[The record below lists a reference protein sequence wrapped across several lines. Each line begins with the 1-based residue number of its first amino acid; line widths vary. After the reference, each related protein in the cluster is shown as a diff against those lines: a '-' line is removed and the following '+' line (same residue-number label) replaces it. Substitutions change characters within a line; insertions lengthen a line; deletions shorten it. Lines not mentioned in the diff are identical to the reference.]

1 MKNLNHTILG
11 GGLSSLINDQIV
23 KNAVILCD
31 FKKRIEKSN
40 KFYEQSGLGG
50 NTLIWGG
57 YVNFNRF
64 KKLKNNKKFNSFFR
78 NTKLFKINR
87 LSEIESNTFYLS
99 EKNLKI
105 FRVQKNKF
113 NNPIIE
119 DKIIKIEID
128 KKFIKLIGNK
138 VYKTKKL
145 SLCIGNYGL
154 LKLLYESNIIKENDI
169 ISFQDGECSYSFRFF
184 LNQKENYY
192 IPMKIL
198 DIIRKFIFKKID
210 SYKIISGKTL
220 IYQKFSKKKIK
231 YKFKAFE
238 ILKNKSSGIRFFL
251 SNHIADLR
259 INNIRINNFLKK
271 KSNSIKVY
279 NSGMLKNY
287 IAGPISQD
295 LIYEILNN

>member
-11 GGLSSLINDQIV
+11 GGLSSLINDQII

-31 FKKRIEKSN
+31 FKKKIEKSN
-40 KFYEQSGLGG
+40 KFYEQCGLGG

-64 KKLKNNKKFNSFFR
+64 KKLKKNKKFNLFFR
-78 NTKLFKINR
+78 NTKLFKVNR
-87 LSEIESNTFYLS
+87 LSKIEGDTFYLS
-99 EKNLKI
+99 ERNLKI
-105 FRVQKNKF
+105 FRVNRSKF

-119 DKIIKIEID
+119 DEIIKIEIN
-128 KKFIKLIGNK
+128 KNFIKLIGNK
-138 VYKTKKL
+138 IYKTKKL

-154 LKLLYESNIIKENDI
+154 LKLLYWSNIIKGNDI

-184 LNQKENYY
+184 LNKKKNYY
-192 IPMKIL
+192 IPMKIS
-198 DIIRKFIFKKID
+198 DIIIKLIFKKIY
-210 SYKIISGKTL
+210 SYKLINDKTF
-220 IYQKFSKKKIK
+220 IYQKFSKKKK
-231 YKFKAFE
+231 TYKLKAFE
-238 ILKNKSSGIRFFL
+238 IFKNKSSGLRFFL

-271 KSNSIKVY
+271 RTNRIKAY
-279 NSGMLKNY
+279 NSGILKNY

-295 LIYEILNN
+295 LIHEILDN